1 MSDKTKDGG
10 IKYFAYIRKSSDRD
24 DAQTLSL
31 KAQRRELKSFAEKH
45 NLKIVATFEESA
57 SAYKIGRPQFNKMLA
72 EIEKGKANA
81 ILVYHLTRIARNS
94 FDGGR
99 VIYMM
104 DEGLIKEI
112 KTPEKAYC
120 ASIGDDKFIMQIH
133 FAMAKKSSDDTSQFV
148 KRDIQSKILKGEYP
162 VSAPIGYLNLDEFGR
177 IAGKRFDNKKQEL
190 IENCIKTEKRKPK
203 RIEQDPILAPI
214 IKELFQL
221 YASEKHSL
229 DNLRYKSLELGIKGV
244 RNDNQLTKSTLVRML
259 TNPIYYGAIPWK
271 GEIHEPEQLP
281 EESRHIPIID
291 KKLFSEVQSI
301 LNNKSRPRGQVH
313 NFEYTGLMRCGEC
326 GSMIT
331 AETKKGFIYYR
342 CTKKRGICSQ
352 KYLREDE
359 LEKQLHNNM
368 LEYIIPQEFAQW
380 ALEVLNTNNANEDRK
395 RKAILLQQRN
405 QLTHIEQQ
413 LGNLLKLKISPS
425 NMNGELIS
433 DEEYIDQKSVLL
445 SEKKTINEKLSD
457 IEQNMEN
464 WLEQCEQFFDLAVNC
479 EKKWNQ
485 NNPGNRKGVF
495 AFMFG
500 SNSLLIDQKVL
511 FKAKKPLF
519 KTALL
524 AKSSNW
530 RGRPGSNR

>member
-1 MSDKTKDGG
+1 MDDKTKDGE
-10 IKYFAYIRKSSDRD
+10 IRYFVYIRKSSDRD

-45 NLKIVATFEESA
+45 DLKIVATFEESA
-57 SAYKIGRPQFNKMLA
+57 SAYKTGRPKFNRMLE

-104 DEGLIKEI
+104 DENVIKEI
-112 KTPEKAYC
+112 RTPEKIWD
-120 ASIGDDKFIMQIH
+120 SRSDDKFMMQIH

-177 IAGKRFDNKKQEL
+177 IAGKRFDTKKQEL
-190 IENCIKTEKRKPK
+190 IEINIKTEKRKPK

-214 IKELFQL
+214 IRGLFQL
-221 YASEKHSL
+221 YASEKYSL
-229 DNLRYKSLELGIKGV
+229 NNLRYKSLELGIKGV
-244 RNDNQLTKSTLVRML
+244 RNDNQLTKSTLIRML

-271 GEIHEPEQLP
+271 GSVHEPNEFP
-281 EESRHIPIID
+281 EENRHIPIID
-291 KKLFSEVQSI
+291 KKLFSDVQLI
-301 LNNKSRPRGQVH
+301 LNNKSRPRKQVH

-342 CTKKRGICSQ
+342 CTKKKGNCSQ
-352 KYLREDE
+352 KYLRENE
-359 LEKQLHNNM
+359 LEKQLYNNM
-368 LEYIIPQEFAQW
+368 LQYLIPQEFIQW
-380 ALEVLNTNNANEDRK
+380 ALEVLNTNNADEDKK

-425 NMNGELIS
+425 NMNSELIS
-433 DEEYIDQKSVLL
+433 EEEYINQKGILL
-445 SEKKTINEKLSD
+445 SEKKTIKEKLSD
-457 IEQNMEN
+457 VEQNMDN

-479 EKKWNQ
+479 EKKWHQ
-485 NNPGNRKGVF
+485 NKSGNRKGIF

-500 SNSLLIDQKVL
+500 SNTILIDQKVL

-519 KTALL
+519 KTTLL

-530 RGRPGSNR
+530 RGRPDSNR